1 MQLLFDTKSVQ
12 PERSQQNAERNKREH
27 PPLIRLR
34 SHGTMHSSYPVS
46 SYVLPG
52 LGEEPQAVATVMK
65 EERIPRPQATF

>member
-1 MQLLFDTKSVQ
+1 
-12 PERSQQNAERNKREH
+12 
-27 PPLIRLR
+27 
-34 SHGTMHSSYPVS
+34 MHSSYPVS